1 MVTSPQSS
9 QTEPPMSPSEEILL
23 RTRGI
28 DGKTARLMP
37 LLELLVEYQGPSPLE
52 TLRQTLVDI
61 LVELRKVTVGLGE
74 VEMLVRSR

>member
-1 MVTSPQSS
+1 MVTNPQSS
-9 QTEPPMSPSEEILL
+9 QAEPPMSPSQEILL

-28 DGKTARLMP
+28 DAKTARLMP
-37 LLELLVEYQGPSPLE
+37 LLELLVEFDGPSPLE